1 MHRARP
7 NDEATRGLNVDARIA
22 LHLGGNTLVAWLA
35 KVDMEAISANDKATR
50 VAPMPA
56 KIPPY
61 SMEAGPPFNNENWKV
76 YAIASHADWT
86 TISKLKTEGK
96 LMYRCRRISYKTL

>member
-1 MHRARP
+1 M
-7 NDEATRGLNVDARIA
+7 EGEQE
-22 LHLGGNTLVAWLA
+22 GGREKGRERKRTY
-35 KVDMEAISANDKATR
+35 MEAISANDKATR

-61 SMEAGPPFNNENWKV
+61 TMEAGPPFNSENWKV

-86 TISKLKTEGK
+86 TTSKLMTEGK
-96 LMYRCRRISYKTL
+96 LMYRCKRINDKTLQQ